1 VILYEIMASEL
12 TQEEYQYYSRQI
24 VLKEFGLKGQLKLKS
39 SRVLVAGLG
48 GLGSQLSAQLASMGV
63 GYLRLVDKDIVEA
76 SNLQRQHLYSV
87 EVIGYPKVEA
97 AAMRLGKMNPYI
109 ELDPVPMSINEL
121 TVDRLLEDVDLV
133 VDGLD
138 RMAPRYALNRACIRK
153 GIPFIYGAAITHIGS
168 VTTIIPGKTACLE
181 CFQGGVDD
189 ENVPSCATIGV
200 TPSIISIVASIQV
213 NEVMKLLLGVEPVLA
228 GRLLYCDLTDLSFEK
243 VKLSRAEFCK
253 VCGDD
258 KYMVLPP
265 MDEIEEICGREG
277 RRVFTVTPRNPV
289 TVSIN
294 EAARLAEM
302 RGFRLLVRGKLG
314 VSFTKGSIRGSIFTT
329 GVGVIEGAGS
339 REEALD
345 IYRSVFG

>member
-1 VILYEIMASEL
+1 MASGL

-63 GYLRLVDKDIVEA
+63 GHLRLVDKDIVEV

-97 AAMRLGKMNPYI
+97 AEMRLGKMNPYI
-109 ELDPVPMSINEL
+109 ELEPIPMSINEL
-121 TVDRLLEDVDLV
+121 TVDRLLDGVDLV

-153 GIPFIYGAAITHIGS
+153 GIPYIYGAAITHIGS

-189 ENVPSCATIGV
+189 ENVPTCATVGV

-213 NEVMKLLLGVEPVLA
+213 NEALRLLLGMEPVLA

-258 KYMVLPP
+258 HVVDLSH
-265 MDEIEEICGREG
+265 MDEVEEICGREG
-277 RRVFTVTPRNPV
+277 KRVFTYTPHNPV
-289 TVSIN
+289 IVDIE
-294 EAARLAEM
+294 EAARIAEI

-329 GVGVIEGAGS
+329 GVGVIEGAES
-339 REEALD
+339 REEAQD
-345 IYRSVFG
+345 IYRSILG

>member
-1 VILYEIMASEL
+1 MASGL
-12 TQEEYQYYSRQI
+12 TQEEYQHYSRQI
-24 VLKEFGLKGQLKLKS
+24 VLREFGLKGQLKLKS

-63 GYLRLVDKDIVEA
+63 GHLRLVDKDIVEA

-97 AAMRLGKMNPYI
+97 AGIRLGKMNPYI
-109 ELDPVPMSINEL
+109 ELEPIPMSINEL
-121 TVDRLLEDVDLV
+121 SVDRLLDGVDLV

-153 GIPFIYGAAITHIGS
+153 GIPYIYGAAITHIGS

-189 ENVPSCATIGV
+189 ENVPTCATVGV

-213 NEVMKLLLGVEPVLA
+213 NEALRLLLGMEPVLA

-258 KYMVLPP
+258 HVMDLSP
-265 MDEIEEICGREG
+265 MDEVEEICGREG
-277 RRVFTVTPRNPV
+277 KRVFTFTPYNPV
-289 TVSIN
+289 IVDIE
-294 EAARLAEM
+294 EAARVAEK
-302 RGFRLLVRGKLG
+302 RGFRLLIRGKLG
-314 VSFTKGSIRGSIFTT
+314 VSFTNGSIRGSIFTT
-329 GVGVIEGAGS
+329 GVGVIEGAES
-339 REEALD
+339 REEARD
-345 IYRSVFG
+345 VYRSISG